1 MGVNIS
7 VVWMAED
14 NTRCICTSFL
24 SLSGVLDRQ
33 TCEGHRPTTLFH
45 RGRILP
51 SLAPDKTREAAC
63 QAGTRQAMWGSGHP
77 NSRQGPPRHTRQACA
92 QRADPWIWVD
102 ASHDE
107 GLASEAIPYVISK
120 TNLAFDALCCVE
132 TNATYSIPNKRVL
145 TRMNPNAQ
153 VQSSPRPSRVRLPSH
168 LVCVYKVQYERPPR
182 HPAKKKN
189 VKLQICARSTPMARM
204 QAHSGHAACEALA
217 KHNACTALVKH
228 QKPTTLRAHGISKP
242 PRAWAIVKQ
251 FVLAC
256 GEETPDRT
264 PSASCWIHHS
274 PPPWSQSTRY

>member
-1 MGVNIS
+1 
-7 VVWMAED
+7 MAED

-107 GLASEAIPYVISK
+107 GLASEAMPCHVSSVCHLENQSRIR
-120 TNLAFDALCCVE
+120 CCVLCRDKSCIQHTKQKGANSNE
-132 TNATYSIPNKRVL
+132 SQRPS
-145 TRMNPNAQ
+145 P